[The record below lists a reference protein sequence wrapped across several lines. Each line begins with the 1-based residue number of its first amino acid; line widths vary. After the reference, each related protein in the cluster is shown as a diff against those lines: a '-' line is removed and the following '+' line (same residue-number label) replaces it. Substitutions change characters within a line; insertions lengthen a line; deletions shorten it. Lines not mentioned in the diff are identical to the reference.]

1 MPGGTA
7 VAALGLMRGL
17 ATLDDVE
24 VVGVSARHRQ
34 PPAAPWRPP
43 APVVSLPLPR
53 AALYEAWHGLRRP
66 EVERATGPIDL
77 VHATSLV
84 VPPTRAPLV
93 VTIHDLAFLDAP
105 DQLTHRGNRFMR
117 RGLELARAHAD
128 VVVCSSEAT
137 RRDCVDAGI
146 DEDRLR
152 VVLLGADGH
161 PASLD
166 EIAVAK
172 QRFDLRR
179 PYVAWVGTVEPRKNV
194 AGLLAAF
201 ASVARDHRDHE
212 LVLIGPTGWGPQLD
226 ELLAPLGGDVRTRV
240 RALGFLS
247 DDDRSAVVAGA
258 SVLCYPSTREGFGLP
273 VLEAMAQ
280 GTPVVTSWG
289 TATEEVAAGAGML
302 VDPASPESIANGL
315 RQVIDDD
322 ALADSLAVA
331 GRQRAG
337 ELTWERCAERTRD
350 LYRELVGASSR

>member
-1 MPGGTA
+1 
-7 VAALGLMRGL
+7 
-17 ATLDDVE
+17 
-24 VVGVSARHRQ
+24 
-34 PPAAPWRPP
+34 
-43 APVVSLPLPR
+43 
-53 AALYEAWHGLRRP
+53 
-66 EVERATGPIDL
+66 
-77 VHATSLV
+77 
-84 VPPTRAPLV
+84 
-93 VTIHDLAFLDAP
+93 
-105 DQLTHRGNRFMR
+105 MR

-258 SVLCYPSTREGFGLP
+258 AASSATRAHERASASP
-273 VLEAMAQ
+273 CSRRWSQ
-280 GTPVVTSWG
+280 GTPVVTSCG
-289 TATEEVAAGAGML
+289 HGHRGGRGRRGDARRSRVARMRSRTAC
-302 VDPASPESIANGL
+302 D
-315 RQVIDDD
+315 R
-322 ALADSLAVA
+322 
-331 GRQRAG
+331 
-337 ELTWERCAERTRD
+337 
-350 LYRELVGASSR
+350 